1 MTHDLSAIGGKRVLF
16 WDDLAGELQPL
27 LDLLNVVPGG
37 RKYGQPKD
45 HIHRDVPWAD
55 REDLSVALQ
64 LKSPLNQRG
73 GDVLMGYMGRAKCRI
88 CGHPLG
94 SRDLF
99 GHGFMWPEKAEHYV
113 IVHHVWTPECTEMLA
128 VVRQAWGK
136 AR

>member
-1 MTHDLSAIGGKRVLF
+1 MKSDPGPAPGKRLLF
-16 WDDLAGELQPL
+16 WDELAGELQPL

-45 HIHRDVPWAD
+45 HIRRDVPWAD

-64 LKSPLNQRG
+64 LRSPLNPRG
-73 GDVLMGYMGRAKCRI
+73 GDVHMGYMARANCRI
-88 CGHPLG
+88 CGLQLG

-113 IVHHVWTPECTEMLA
+113 IVHHVWTPECDEMLA
-128 VVRQAWGK
+128 TLRHAK
-136 AR
+136 RRAP

>member
-1 MTHDLSAIGGKRVLF
+1 MKSDPEPAPGKRLLF
-16 WDDLAGELQPL
+16 WDELAGELQPL

-45 HIHRDVPWAD
+45 HIRRDVPWPD

-64 LKSPLNQRG
+64 LRSSLNTRG
-73 GDVLMGYMGRAKCRI
+73 GDVLMGYRGRANCRI
-88 CGHPLG
+88 CSLQLG

-113 IVHHVWTPECTEMLA
+113 IVHHVWTPECDEMLG
-128 VVRQAWGK
+128 VVRKTGGK
-136 AR
+136 SP